1 MTGARKQMAQVTVR
15 NPDEQVVAALRRK
28 AELHGHSPAQALR
41 MALASAARLTSE
53 GRVALTRQIRR
64 LTPASNEMERVERDP
79 MLLTRSRRGA
89 VWFVTAAAATLAV
102 GCAAPVRA
110 ETPPALCK
118 RVGTDD
124 TTQPIPEDLVPA
136 ANAAFGMRLPARV
149 AVDTTVYRC
158 ARGHVMVCTTGA
170 NLPCGKAN
178 TKRAPSAGMVQWCRD
193 NPDAS
198 VVPAAAAGHDA
209 IYAWRCRAGVPS
221 IVRQTLHADPH
232 GFIAEFWTELP

>member
-1 MTGARKQMAQVTVR
+1 
-15 NPDEQVVAALRRK
+15 
-28 AELHGHSPAQALR
+28 
-41 MALASAARLTSE
+41 
-53 GRVALTRQIRR
+53 
-64 LTPASNEMERVERDP
+64 

-89 VWFVTAAAATLAV
+89 MWVVTTAAATLAV

-198 VVPAAAAGHDA
+198 VVLPRRPGTIRSTRGGVGQACRRLSGRRCMPTRTVSSPNSGRSCHRKPPPGSSLLGRRRRAPTLDRRRRAPHRGQNRFPARGQ
-209 IYAWRCRAGVPS
+209 RLPCPSTSSGRAGKRRLRAKFCIS
-221 IVRQTLHADPH
+221 TMQARR
-232 GFIAEFWTELP
+232 